1 MVGGLCE
8 TAHGLLR
15 RARSWRWHLRT
26 CTLTAAS
33 GPASRRRAKE
43 KPRARPDLLVSPAG
57 KGVPHGPRQPAAA
70 ANTLWANLADHRG
83 QTKSTARRGDL
94 RRRGSVSAAER
105 TVVFSYA
112 APSDVHGSVDRP
124 LKAIEDATTAR
135 RRRQDRAWS
144 IGRPAAAASSKFPFV
159 APLLSAGHVAGESDG
174 APSAGRGRGRR
185 HRGGP
190 VEGSRQR
197 TDGEAISPGWQVWRA
212 PAGRW
217 GGAVTG

>member
-105 TVVFSYA
+105 TVVFS
-112 APSDVHGSVDRP
+112 VRGSAGRARISHR
-124 LKAIEDATTAR
+124 KASEDATTAR
-135 RRRQDRAWS
+135 RRRQIGLFDRPPRGGS
-144 IGRPAAAASSKFPFV
+144 IFKIPFRSSPSQRV
-159 APLLSAGHVAGESDG
+159 TSRGHPMAPRARSEDAVGVTA
-174 APSAGRGRGRR
+174 
-185 HRGGP
+185 GGP
-190 VEGSRQR
+190 VEGSGQGGGL
-197 TDGEAISPGWQVWRA
+197 TWIA
-212 PAGRW
+212 
-217 GGAVTG
+217 GGACRPVGGVGW

>member
-26 CTLTAAS
+26 CTRTAAS

-105 TVVFSYA
+105 TVVFS
-112 APSDVHGSVDRP
+112 VRGSAGRARISHR
-124 LKAIEDATTAR
+124 KAFEDATTAR
-135 RRRQDRAWS
+135 RRRQIGLFDRPPRGGS
-144 IGRPAAAASSKFPFV
+144 IFKIPFRSSPSQRVTSRGHPMAPRARSEDAVGVTAGGRWKAVGS
-159 APLLSAGHVAGESDG
+159 
-174 APSAGRGRGRR
+174 GRTGRR
-185 HRGGP
+185 SHLDGRCGARRPVGG
-190 VEGSRQR
+190 V
-197 TDGEAISPGWQVWRA
+197 
-212 PAGRW
+212 GR
-217 GGAVTG
+217 